1 MIFDWSTQKCYSHC
15 FPGYFYNGKKS
26 DIRYSVYTLMFHIHA
41 TYSNCPLGLWTIC
54 TQPVVIIGENE
65 VQEKTQL
72 KNLGDSIPARSG
84 VLDLWHWAM
93 SY

>member
-1 MIFDWSTQKCYSHC
+1 MEKSQISDTVCTPLC
-15 FPGYFYNGKKS
+15 FISMPPIITVPLFGE
-26 DIRYSVYTLMFHIHA
+26 
-41 TYSNCPLGLWTIC
+41 LGLWTIC
-54 TQPVVIIGENE
+54 TQPVVIIGEND
-65 VQEKTQL
+65 VQEKTHL